1 MKDQGVL
8 VAIKNSLRVGQI
20 YKSGLNSVQL
30 QVRSIKELKVII
42 EHFDKYPLIT
52 QKYSDFNFL
61 KMVVEKIERK
71 EHLTLDGLRQIVAIK
86 GAMNL
91 GLSEI

>member
-1 MKDQGVL
+1 LEDV
-8 VAIKNSLRVGQI
+8 KNSLRVGQI

-42 EHFDKYPLIT
+42 EYFDKYPLIT

-61 KMVVEKIERK
+61 KMVVEKFEKK
-71 EHLTLDGLRQIVAIK
+71 EHLTLEGLIKIIAIK
-86 GAMNL
+86 ASMN
-91 GLSEI
+91 